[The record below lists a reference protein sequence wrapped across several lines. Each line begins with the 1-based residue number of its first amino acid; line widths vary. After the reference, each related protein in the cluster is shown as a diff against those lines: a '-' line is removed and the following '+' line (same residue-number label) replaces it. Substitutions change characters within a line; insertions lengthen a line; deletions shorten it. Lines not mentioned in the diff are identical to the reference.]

1 MLDALSEFHFIR
13 PVALLLLPLG
23 VAAWWLWSHMQD
35 PLRGWR
41 YQMDPTLMNSLIVGS
56 PFSGGAVSKL
66 TLIGWLVTSV
76 AIAGPTWELE
86 PNPLAQDAT
95 PLVILLKADRSM
107 STSFSSST
115 SMQVAQMKIVDLAKE
130 RNGQPLGLL
139 AYAGSAHW
147 VLPPTRDT
155 QAIAQ
160 MASEITPD
168 VMPVAGD
175 RLDLAL
181 DEASQLLASS
191 DEVGSILI
199 LADSI
204 TADLESLQR
213 WRKSHV
219 SDVQVLAIQA
229 YGTQHHESLTPAT
242 KILKGTLESLDTEG
256 RDISAIVRRVST
268 APKIQRGQRSESWHE
283 AGWWL
288 VPLIC
293 FMVLFLF
300 RSEVAED

>member
-1 MLDALSEFHFIR
+1 M
-13 PVALLLLPLG
+13 V
-23 VAAWWLWSHMQD
+23 
-35 PLRGWR
+35 
-41 YQMDPTLMNSLIVGS
+41 
-56 PFSGGAVSKL
+56 
-66 TLIGWLVTSV
+66 WLVTSV
-76 AIAGPTWELE
+76 AIAGPTWQLE
-86 PNPLAQDAT
+86 PNPIAQDVT

-107 STSFSSST
+107 SDSFSSST
-115 SMQVAQMKIVDLAKE
+115 SMQLAQMKIVDLTKE
-130 RNGQPLGLL
+130 RKGQPLGLL

-160 MASEITPD
+160 MATEIAPE

-181 DEASQLLASS
+181 EKASQLLARS
-191 DEVGSILI
+191 DEIGSILVV
-199 LADSI
+199 ADSI
-204 TADLESLQR
+204 TADLETLQR
-213 WRKSHV
+213 WRKSNV
-219 SDVQVLAIQA
+219 NDVQVLAIHA
-229 YGTQHHESLTPAT
+229 HGTPYHESLTPAAKT
-242 KILKGTLESLDTEG
+242 LKATIESLNAEG
-256 RDISAIVRRVST
+256 KDVSAIIRRVST

-300 RSEVAED
+300 RSEVVED